1 MNFPSSHH
9 CATYLDG
16 NAARVAVLI
25 KDVISR
31 RFQVPGREGA
41 RQWVWV
47 LDFLTRAAQSRGLHT
62 HTGRLIQLPRED
74 NTMARSKHV
83 VESILPVITASC
95 ASFRE
100 QVLVACQRRTMHG
113 AVCES
118 HGDKRYPYLSTVSA
132 CARMWEGGGSC
143 VLLSSDLRPASQD
156 KQHCSC
162 FGMRTGQM
170 VPAAASAWYSYR
182 REE

>member
-1 MNFPSSHH
+1 
-9 CATYLDG
+9 
-16 NAARVAVLI
+16 
-25 KDVISR
+25 
-31 RFQVPGREGA
+31 
-41 RQWVWV
+41 
-47 LDFLTRAAQSRGLHT
+47 
-62 HTGRLIQLPRED
+62 
-74 NTMARSKHV
+74 MARSKHV
-83 VESILPVITASC
+83 AESILPVITASC

-100 QVLVACQRRTMHG
+100 QVLVA
-113 AVCES
+113 CES